1 MSCFRA
7 VDTWLIWLVLIIEG
21 VHVCLFVCAL
31 PRCRASF
38 VVVVRRCSSL
48 LFVVVVRRCCGRVV
62 ASFVRRPSLH
72 CPWLDVVCFDVQRAT
87 FVVRCSTFVVRRG
100 LFVLHRCCF
109 VVVPSLCCCVIV
121 HRCCCIAAPSS
132 LFQHRT
138 PFTVHCSPLLAA
150 HALFVVV
157 RSPSAVV
164 GQSSVVCRSS
174 SSSSPLLRLRRRF
187 FVVVPSSLIV
197 HRWSCI
203 VGPASSFLR
212 PSQLTVHRCSCM
224 ARGCSFALCRCSFS
238 GRRSLF
244 VVGAEGAHRPT

>member
-31 PRCRASF
+31 TRCRSSF
-38 VVVVRRCSSL
+38 VVVVRRCCSSL
-48 LFVVVVRRCCGRVV
+48 LFVVVVRRCCV
-62 ASFVRRPSLH
+62 ASFVRRPSFH
-72 CPWLDVVCFDVQRAT
+72 CPLLDVVCFDVQRAT
-87 FVVRCSTFVVRRG
+87 FVARCSTFVVRRG

-109 VVVPSLCCCVIV
+109 IVVPSLCCCVIV
-121 HRCCCIAAPSS
+121 HRCCCITALHRRCSS
-132 LFQHRT
+132 IGHHL
-138 PFTVHCSPLLAA
+138 PFTVRRCSLVMHCSWVFARRPLL
-150 HALFVVV
+150 LVNRPSFVVL
-157 RSPSAVV
+157 P
-164 GQSSVVCRSS
+164 
-174 SSSSPLLRLRRRF
+174 RLRRRF

-224 ARGCSFALCRCSFS
+224 ARGCSFAPCRCSFS